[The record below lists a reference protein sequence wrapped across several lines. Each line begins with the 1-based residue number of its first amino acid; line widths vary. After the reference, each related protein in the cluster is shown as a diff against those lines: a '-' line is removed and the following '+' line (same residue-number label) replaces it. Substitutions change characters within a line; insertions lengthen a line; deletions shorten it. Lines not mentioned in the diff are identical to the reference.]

1 MLSKIAKER
10 VSHIHGDENLTSRII
25 LSYIAPRRTPN
36 SLNADYLG
44 RQTSR

>member
-10 VSHIHGDENLTSRII
+10 VSHIHGGENLKSRII
-25 LSYIAPRRTPN
+25 LRYIAPRRMPN
-36 SLNADYLG
+36 SLNAHYLG